1 MRILAL
7 NENYQCWGWDG
18 GLARIGPKGIL
29 PRIGCRS
36 RFGVVLARRHRS
48 CGLLRRPERHRHR
61 RVSYRERAACGPPY
75 SQVYAE
81 GTGRLDDH
89 VGGYRCQ
96 RQYYLAGSSS
106 DWRSHYGLVLHRR
119 YDHHRHRALRFNGSL
134 EEMNCIDKAE
144 CIPVQYPLTDKNTP
158 FMRFSLLRNSTS
170 ISNQLRRKIAIYQQ
184 E

>member
-1 MRILAL
+1 MPAL

-18 GLARIGPKGIL
+18 GLARIGSKGIL
-29 PRIGCRS
+29 PRIGYRS
-36 RFGVVLARRHRS
+36 RCGVVLARRHRS
-48 CGLLRRPERHRHR
+48 CGLARRPERRRHR
-61 RVSYRERAACGPPY
+61 RVSYRERTACGPPC

-89 VGGYRCQ
+89 AGGYHCQ

-106 DWRSHYGLVLHRR
+106 DWRPHYGLVLHRR

-184 E
+184 K